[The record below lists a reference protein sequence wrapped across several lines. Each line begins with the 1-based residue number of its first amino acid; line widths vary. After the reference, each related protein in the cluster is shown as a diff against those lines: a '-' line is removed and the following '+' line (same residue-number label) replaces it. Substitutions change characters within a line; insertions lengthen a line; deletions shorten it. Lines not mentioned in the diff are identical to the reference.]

1 MAEMDKEEFKF
12 PDEQENEQVEAQ
24 ADDKFEVEIE
34 DDTPEEDRGRETVSP
49 EAVKKLEVETDE
61 LDQYSK
67 DAKDKLIK
75 MKRVWHDERRAKEQA
90 YREQQEALTLA
101 KRLMAENE
109 RIKKM
114 LQTGEAEYKEA
125 KKDSAEAQL
134 KAAKQSYKE
143 AYDAGDAEK
152 LAEAQQEMT
161 KAQLN
166 LEKVEKFKLPPLQ
179 EDNFDVQTQYQ
190 APQPPQPD
198 RKVMEWQNR
207 NPWFGQDEEMT
218 AAALG
223 LHEKLK
229 RNGVVVGSDEYYETL
244 DKTIRKRFAEN
255 FEHEVEDE
263 PKQVK
268 EKVAEPARTKPSTV
282 VAPATR
288 STAPNRIRLKT
299 SQVLLAKKLGLT
311 PEQYALE
318 LRKLEAQNG

>member
-1 MAEMDKEEFKF
+1 MAELEKDEFKF
-12 PDEQENEQVEAQ
+12 PDEQPADTAEAQ
-24 ADDKFEVEIE
+24 AEDKFEVEIE
-34 DDTPEEDRGRETVSP
+34 DDTPEEDRDRPVVDQETV
-49 EAVKKLEVETDE
+49 KQLEVETDE
-61 LDQYSK
+61 LDKYNK
-67 DAKDKLIK
+67 EAKDKIIK
-75 MKRVWHDERRAKEQA
+75 MKRVWHDERRAKEAA
-90 YREQQEALTLA
+90 YREQQEALDLA

-114 LQTGEAEYKEA
+114 LQSGEEEYKEA
-125 KKDSAEAQL
+125 KRDSAQAKLQSAKQAYKNAYEAGDVEKQLEAQ
-134 KAAKQSYKE
+134 E
-143 AYDAGDAEK
+143 
-152 LAEAQQEMT
+152 EMT
-161 KAQLN
+161 KAQLAI
-166 LEKVEKFKLPPLQ
+166 EKAEKFKLPPLQ
-179 EDNFDVQTQYQ
+179 EETFEVQSQQQYQ
-190 APQPPQPD
+190 QPAPTD
-198 RKVMEWQNR
+198 RKLEDWRAR

-229 RNGVVVGSDEYYETL
+229 RTGVQVGSDEYYDTL

-255 FEHEVEDE
+255 FEHEVDDE
-263 PKQVK
+263 PKHLQ

-299 SQVLLAKKLGLT
+299 SQVMIAKKLGLT